1 MTLMRFKIGGPG
13 GEHELV
19 YDWAQDLTGADI
31 WWLEEMGLT
40 PRVLEEVIEKA
51 HTIAAG
57 EDRGL
62 VNGLGLKALCA
73 IAYVAYR
80 RGGGEK
86 PWINFAAGVTPR
98 TFEVLEMVEPPPN
111 RPKRRSGARPATKT
125 ATVGDALVD
134 AGAAAPTD

>member
-19 YDWAQDLTGADI
+19 YDWAQDLTAADI
-31 WWLEEMGLT
+31 WWLEEMDLT

-51 HTIAAG
+51 DTIAAG

-80 RGGGEK
+80 RGGGDK
-86 PWINFAAGVTPR
+86 QWTTYAAGITPR
-98 TFEVLEMVEPPPN
+98 TFEVLEMGAPPAARRGRRN
-111 RPKRRSGARPATKT
+111 PKATT
-125 ATVGDALVD
+125 TGTVGAALAD
-134 AGAAAPTD
+134 AGAAS